1 MSLKDFFACLFHRS
15 RGPVPASIVDPKE
28 GVIVQVRPLSNKE
41 WSSKTLDK
49 IEDQTLTK
57 RMNTLLPKVFERQK
71 KENTVYEIL
80 IPKQVEAPSKTKETQ
95 KKRSRFG
102 VKGMPSLKGVER
114 WTIPAGFSLA
124 SFQNSI
130 MGAASFVVGQYYF
143 AQIRERLGDIDDKLA
158 TIASFQNNE
167 FKSKTFALL
176 VQAKR
181 SAYFRSEI
189 LSNPSI
195 LPEEAQKFTALEQ
208 ECMEL
213 LGQANLMMQSITQSK
228 DLSYAD
234 YEAKTKEAENW
245 LRYSRSLWDV
255 LCQIAEGQYL
265 LHQGQLSLAYC
276 ESVLADYAPQC
287 RQTYLDLAH
296 WHKENSKRLKIDVE
310 KKRRERSGDPK
321 SLWKWVPIKSYVPL
335 DASFV
340 ECLSDQGNAPKELPF
355 ETHEVYGNDVSFV
368 VKDGE
373 IFYEIE
379 SPKKS

>member
-1 MSLKDFFACLFHRS
+1 MSFKDFLSHLFHRHH
-15 RGPVPASIVDPKE
+15 GPVPASIVDPKE
-28 GVIVQVRPLSNKE
+28 GVIVQVRSLTSKE
-41 WSSKTLDK
+41 WHSKTLDK
-49 IEDQTLTK
+49 IEDQALTK

-71 KENTVYEIL
+71 KDDTIYEIL
-80 IPKQVEAPSKTKETQ
+80 IPQQIKTPTKTQETK

-102 VKGMPSLKGVER
+102 LKGMPSLKGMEQ
-114 WTIPAGFSLA
+114 WSIPAGFSFV

-158 TIASFQNNE
+158 SIASFQNNE

-176 VQAKR
+176 VQVKR

-189 LSNPSI
+189 LTDPTFVS
-195 LPEEAQKFTALEQ
+195 EEIQKFTALEQ

-213 LGQANLMMQSITQSK
+213 LGQSNLMIQSITQSK

-245 LRYSRSLWDV
+245 LGYSRSLWKV

-276 ESVLADYAPQC
+276 ESVLSDYAPQC

-296 WHKENSKRLKIDVE
+296 WQKENGKRLKIDME
-310 KKRRERSGDPK
+310 KKQRERSGDPK
-321 SLWKWVPIKSYVPL
+321 SLWKWIPLKSYVPL
-335 DASFV
+335 DPSLL
-340 ECLSDQGNAPKELPF
+340 ECLTDQRSVPKELPF
-355 ETHEVYGNDVSFV
+355 ETQAVYQNDVSFV

-373 IFYEIE
+373 IYYEVE
-379 SPKKS
+379 TLKKH